1 MAQLNIPIQAIVH
14 CEAGGE
20 LKPLRFQYEDELH
33 KVHTIRI
40 NRVTDSRKINFVG
53 IEAILYICQAQE
65 QGKEHMYELK
75 YTINTHKW
83 EMIRRIY

>member
-1 MAQLNIPIQAIVH
+1 MAQANIPIQAIVH

-20 LKPLRFQYEDELH
+20 LKPLRFRYEDALH
-33 KVHTIRI
+33 KIHTVRI
-40 NRVTDSRKINFVG
+40 DQITDSRKINFVG
-53 IEAILYICQAQE
+53 IEAIHYICRAQ
-65 QGKEHMYELK
+65 EHMYELK